1 MNEQTSQILDFGS
14 DSNAGYTAKL
24 AAETES
30 LATPS
35 PWDDPAKIA
44 EMALLGAL
52 RSVMDPELGMDIV
65 ELGLIRELI
74 LGAESSEIKMV
85 LTTVFC
91 PYAPQMIAEIQ
102 MRAEEAMGHPV
113 KVTLL
118 AEAWD
123 PREAGLI
130 W

>member
-1 MNEQTSQILDFGS
+1 MNEQVSQQSAPEADDPVTLETGS
-14 DSNAGYTAKL
+14 TP
-24 AAETES
+24 S
-30 LATPS
+30 LATATAS
-35 PWDDPAKIA
+35 PWEDPARMA
-44 EMALLGAL
+44 EMALTGAL
-52 RSVMDPELGMDIV
+52 RSVVDPELGIDIV

-113 KVTLL
+113 KVTIL

-123 PREAGLI
+123 PRAAGLI

>member
-1 MNEQTSQILDFGS
+1 MNEQTSQILVLEPASGARQIVKS
-14 DSNAGYTAKL
+14 E
-24 AAETES
+24 AAVES
-30 LATPS
+30 LAAPS
-35 PWDDPAKIA
+35 PWGDPAKIA
-44 EMALLGAL
+44 ELALMGAL
-52 RSVMDPELGMDIV
+52 RTVVDPELGMDIV

-102 MRAEEAMGHPV
+102 MRAEEALGHPV

-123 PREAGLI
+123 PREAGLV

>member
-1 MNEQTSQILDFGS
+1 
-14 DSNAGYTAKL
+14 
-24 AAETES
+24 
-30 LATPS
+30 
-35 PWDDPAKIA
+35 
-44 EMALLGAL
+44 MALLGAL

-123 PREAGLI
+123 PREAGLV